1 MEAEY
6 KSELERLR
14 RDNERQQKLLAQNL
28 TKGDPS
34 SSNPEALLQSEI
46 MRLTSENLVRGM
58 SSYCSDDTRY
68 SHLYKRVLMSLGKGT
83 ATEWVILAV
92 LIWLYFLILHN
103 VGAPQTTSDIPMT
116 WTHTIRTLLH
126 ASDLQ
131 HNLQLVISNSVHT
144 HYLTVFS
151 LLLLYRI
158 YKGRWIASQSNSRNT
173 NDLFVCMPRSSKRLE
188 VRLVLCK
195 STK

>member
-58 SSYCSDDTRY
+58 SSCCSDGTKY
-68 SHLYKRVLMSLGKGT
+68 LEAQLGLVF
-83 ATEWVILAV
+83 VIE
-92 LIWLYFLILHN
+92 Y
-103 VGAPQTTSDIPMT
+103 
-116 WTHTIRTLLH
+116 
-126 ASDLQ
+126 
-131 HNLQLVISNSVHT
+131 
-144 HYLTVFS
+144 VF
-151 LLLLYRI
+151 
-158 YKGRWIASQSNSRNT
+158 Q
-173 NDLFVCMPRSSKRLE
+173 
-188 VRLVLCK
+188 
-195 STK
+195 